1 MKLLN
6 IILSER
12 LKVNNISIN
21 YTNYGDLYSVVV
33 NGDKVDRD
41 EGTKLVHK
49 LTKLEVPYS
58 YDVQVVDDI
67 LNKLSDKGIE
77 ADSCEM
83 DID

>member
-41 EGTKLVHK
+41 QGTELVHK

-58 YDVQVVDDI
+58 YDVQIVDDI
-67 LNKLSDKGIE
+67 LNKLSEKGIE
-77 ADSCEM
+77 ADSYEM

>member
-33 NGDKVDRD
+33 NGDKIDRD
-41 EGTKLVHK
+41 QGTELVHK

-67 LNKLSDKGIE
+67 LNKLSEKGIE
-77 ADSCEM
+77 ADSYEM

>member
-1 MKLLN
+1 MN

-12 LKVNNISIN
+12 LKVSNISIN

-33 NGDKVDRD
+33 NGDKIDRD

-77 ADSCEM
+77 ADSYEM

>member
-1 MKLLN
+1 MN

-12 LKVNNISIN
+12 LKVSNISIN

-33 NGDKVDRD
+33 NGDKIDRD
-41 EGTKLVHK
+41 QGTELVHK

-67 LNKLSDKGIE
+67 LNKLSEKGIE
-77 ADSCEM
+77 ADSYEM

>member
-41 EGTKLVHK
+41 QGTELVHK

-67 LNKLSDKGIE
+67 LNKLSEKGIE
-77 ADSCEM
+77 ADSYEM

>member
-12 LKVNNISIN
+12 LKVKDITIN
-21 YTNYGDLYSVVV
+21 YTNHGDLYSVTV
-33 NGDKVDRD
+33 NGDKIDR
-41 EGTKLVHK
+41 EQGTELVHK

-67 LNKLSDKGIE
+67 LNKLSEKGIE
-77 ADSCEM
+77 ADSYEM

>member
-1 MKLLN
+1 MKLMN

-12 LKVNNISIN
+12 LKVSNISIN

-77 ADSCEM
+77 ADSYEM

>member
-1 MKLLN
+1 MN

-12 LKVNNISIN
+12 LKVSNISIN

-33 NGDKVDRD
+33 NGDKIDRD
-41 EGTKLVHK
+41 QGTELVHK

-77 ADSCEM
+77 ADSYEM

>member
-1 MKLLN
+1 MNILLN
-6 IILSER
+6 ER
-12 LKVNNISIN
+12 RKINSISIN
-21 YTNYGDLYSVVV
+21 YTNYGDLYSVRV
-33 NGDKVDRD
+33 NGDKVDRE

-58 YDVQVVDDI
+58 YDVRTVDDI

-77 ADSCEM
+77 ADSYEM

>member
-1 MKLLN
+1 MN

-12 LKVNNISIN
+12 MKVNNISIN

-77 ADSCEM
+77 ADSY
-83 DID
+83 

>member
-1 MKLLN
+1 MN

-12 LKVNNISIN
+12 LKVSNISIN

-33 NGDKVDRD
+33 NRDKIDRD
-41 EGTKLVHK
+41 QGTELVHK

-58 YDVQVVDDI
+58 YDVQIVDDI
-67 LNKLSDKGIE
+67 LNKLSEKGIE
-77 ADSCEM
+77 ADSYEM

>member
-1 MKLLN
+1 MN

-12 LKVNNISIN
+12 LKVSNISIN

-33 NGDKVDRD
+33 NGDKIDRD
-41 EGTKLVHK
+41 QGTELVHK

-58 YDVQVVDDI
+58 YDVQIVDDI
-67 LNKLSDKGIE
+67 LNKLSEKGIE
-77 ADSCEM
+77 ADSYEM

>member
-1 MKLLN
+1 MN

-12 LKVNNISIN
+12 LKVSNISIN

-33 NGDKVDRD
+33 NGDKIDRD
-41 EGTKLVHK
+41 QGTKLVHK

-67 LNKLSDKGIE
+67 LNKLSEKGIE
-77 ADSCEM
+77 ADSYEM

>member
-1 MKLLN
+1 MKLVN

-77 ADSCEM
+77 ADSYEM

>member
-33 NGDKVDRD
+33 NGDKIDRD
-41 EGTKLVHK
+41 QGTELVHK

-77 ADSCEM
+77 ADSYEM

>member
-77 ADSCEM
+77 ADSYEM

>member
-1 MKLLN
+1 MN
-6 IILSER
+6 IILNER
-12 LKVNNISIN
+12 LKVSNISIN

-33 NGDKVDRD
+33 NGDKIDRD
-41 EGTKLVHK
+41 QGTELVHK

-67 LNKLSDKGIE
+67 LNKLSEKGIE
-77 ADSCEM
+77 ADSYEM